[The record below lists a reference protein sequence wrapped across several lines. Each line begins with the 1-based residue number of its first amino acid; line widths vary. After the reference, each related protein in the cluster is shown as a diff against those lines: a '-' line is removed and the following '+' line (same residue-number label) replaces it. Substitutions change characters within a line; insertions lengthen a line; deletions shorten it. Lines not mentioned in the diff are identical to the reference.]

1 MRAGLAD
8 RGGSVTVAV
17 LAGGYPGRTTR
28 SGGSSTKGDG
38 AMIVAKTIDEVRGA
52 IRQAR
57 ADGKSIGL
65 VPTMGALHEGHLSLI
80 AAARD
85 RCEFVAVSIFVN
97 PAQFGPGE
105 DLAAYPRPLEADL
118 SACEAAGVDLVFAPD
133 AETMY
138 PGEALAEVSIG
149 RLGQVLCGRSRPTHF
164 AGVCTVVAKLFNIVA
179 PDKAFFGAK
188 DFQQAVIVRRMAR
201 ELNFAVEIVVC
212 PTIREPDG
220 LAMSSRNAYLTADER
235 RQAAALHESLRMAA
249 EMIADRHPPAG
260 HVLGAMRE
268 LLCVRAPAGAIDY
281 LEIVDPNEL
290 RSVESTDGPV
300 LIALAVR
307 FDKAHHR
314 RFGKARLID
323 NILVDGSAAGP

>member
-1 MRAGLAD
+1 
-8 RGGSVTVAV
+8 
-17 LAGGYPGRTTR
+17 
-28 SGGSSTKGDG
+28 
-38 AMIVAKTIDEVRGA
+38 MIVAKTIGAVRRAVCGA
-52 IRQAR
+52 RSA
-57 ADGKSIGL
+57 GESIGL
-65 VPTMGALHEGHLSLI
+65 VPTMGALHEGHLGLI

-85 RCEFVAVSIFVN
+85 RCGFVAVSIFVN

-105 DLAAYPRPLEADL
+105 DLEAYPRPLEADL
-118 SACEAAGVDLVFAPD
+118 AACERCGVDLVFAPD

-138 PGEALAEVSIG
+138 PGEALAEVRIG
-149 RLGQVLCGRSRPTHF
+149 RLGEVLCGRSRPTHF

-188 DFQQAVIVRRMAR
+188 DFQQAVVIRRMAR

-212 PTIREPDG
+212 PTVREADG

-249 EMIADRHPPAG
+249 EMIADRHPPAER
-260 HVLGAMRE
+260 VLGAMRE
-268 LLCVRAPAGAIDY
+268 LLCVRAPDGDIDY

-290 RSVESTDGPV
+290 RSVESTDGAV
-300 LIALAVR
+300 LIALAM
-307 FDKAHHR
+307 
-314 RFGKARLID
+314 RFGRARLID